1 MKAIGYIRVST
12 ATQADNG
19 VSLDAQKDKIK
30 VWCKVN
36 GYRLDTVFSDRGMS
50 AKRADNRPQLQKAL
64 KAVCNSRKAALVVY
78 SLSRLARS
86 TKDAITIAERLD
98 KAGADLVS
106 LSEKLDTTSAAGK
119 MMFRLLAVLAEFER
133 DLTSER
139 TKTALQHKKANGQ
152 RVGSIPYGFDLAE
165 DGVTL
170 VENPEEQAIIEEIH
184 AMRSRGMKLKQI
196 AADLTEQSIPT
207 KTGNTHWGHQAIARI
222 LSRNQ
227 HAQPS

>member
-12 ATQADNG
+12 TTQADNG
-19 VSLDAQKDKIK
+19 VSLDAQKEKIRA
-30 VWCKVN
+30 WCKVN

-64 KAVCNSRKAALVVY
+64 KEVCKSRKCALIVY

-86 TKDAITIAERLD
+86 TKDAIGIAERLD

-119 MMFRLLAVLAEFER
+119 MMFRLLAVLSEFER

-139 TKTALQHKKANGQ
+139 TKIAMQHKKANSE
-152 RVGSIPYGFDLAE
+152 RVGTIPFGYDLCDDE
-165 DGVTL
+165 ITL
-170 VENPEEQAIIEEIH
+170 IENPDEQAVIGDIM
-184 AMRSRGMKLKQI
+184 AMRQKGETLIGI
-196 AADLTEQSIPT
+196 AESLTARKIRTKKGNRHWSHQSV
-207 KTGNTHWGHQAIARI
+207 ASI
-222 LSRNQ
+222 LNR
-227 HAQPS
+227 

>member
-12 ATQADNG
+12 ATQAHNG

-30 VWCKVN
+30 AWCKVN

-50 AKRADNRPQLQKAL
+50 ARRADNRPQLQKAL
-64 KAVCNSRKAALVVY
+64 KAVCKSRKAALVVY

-86 TKDAITIAERLD
+86 TRDAINIAERLD
-98 KAGADLVS
+98 KSGADLVS

-152 RVGSIPYGFDLAE
+152 RVGSIPYGFDLAD
-165 DGVTL
+165 DGVML
-170 VENPEEQAIIEEIH
+170 IGNPSEQAVIDEIKI
-184 AMRSRGMKLKQI
+184 MRKRGMKLQQI
-196 AADLTEQSIPT
+196 AGELSERNIPT
-207 KTGNTHWGHQAIARI
+207 KTGNTYWSHQSIDVI
-222 LSRNQ
+222 LKRR
-227 HAQPS
+227 

>member
-19 VSLDAQKDKIK
+19 VSLDAQKDKIRA
-30 VWCKVN
+30 WCKVN

-64 KAVCNSRKAALVVY
+64 KEVCKSRNAALVVY

-86 TKDAITIAERLD
+86 TKDAIGIAERLD
-98 KAGADLVS
+98 KVGADLVS

-139 TKTALQHKKANGQ
+139 TKTALQHKKANNERISG
-152 RVGSIPYGFDLAE
+152 RIPYGWDLHSDE
-165 DGVTL
+165 VTL
-170 VENPEEQAIIEEIH
+170 VENKSEQRIIIEIRK
-184 AMRSRGMKLKQI
+184 MREQGETLAGIATRLTKRRVKTKQGNRCWSHQSVDGILK
-196 AADLTEQSIPT
+196 
-207 KTGNTHWGHQAIARI
+207 R
-222 LSRNQ
+222 
-227 HAQPS
+227 

>member
-12 ATQADNG
+12 TTQADNG
-19 VSLDAQKDKIK
+19 ISLDAQKDKIK
-30 VWCKVN
+30 AWCKVN

-64 KAVCNSRKAALVVY
+64 KAVCNSRKAAFVVY

-86 TKDAITIAERLD
+86 TKDAIGIAERLD

-119 MMFRLLAVLAEFER
+119 MMFRMLAVLAEFER

-139 TKTALQHKKANGQ
+139 TKTAMAHKRMNGQ
-152 RVGSIPYGFDLAE
+152 RIGAIPYGYDLAD
-165 DGVTL
+165 DGVML
-170 VENPEEQAIIEEIH
+170 IGNPSEQAVIDEIKI
-184 AMRSRGMKLKQI
+184 MRKRGMKLQQI
-196 AADLTEQSIPT
+196 AGELSERNIPT
-207 KTGNTHWGHQAIARI
+207 KTGNTYWSHQTIALI
-222 LSRNQ
+222 LKRR
-227 HAQPS
+227 

>member
-12 ATQADNG
+12 ATQADSG

-30 VWCKVN
+30 AWCKVN

-50 AKRADNRPQLQKAL
+50 AKRADNRLQLQKAL
-64 KAVCNSRKAALVVY
+64 KEVCKSRKAALVVY

-86 TKDAITIAERLD
+86 TKDAIGIAERLD
-98 KAGADLVS
+98 KSGADLVS

-139 TKTALQHKKANGQ
+139 TKTVMAHKKANGE
-152 RVGSIPYGFDLAE
+152 RVGTVPYGFDLDDDE
-165 DGVTL
+165 ITL
-170 VENPEEQAIIEEIH
+170 IENPVEQAVITDIR
-184 AMRSRGMKLKQI
+184 AMRRNGETLIGI
-196 AADLTEQSIPT
+196 AESLTARKIRT
-207 KTGNTHWGHQAIARI
+207 KKGNRHWSHQAVASI
-222 LSRNQ
+222 LKR
-227 HAQPS
+227 